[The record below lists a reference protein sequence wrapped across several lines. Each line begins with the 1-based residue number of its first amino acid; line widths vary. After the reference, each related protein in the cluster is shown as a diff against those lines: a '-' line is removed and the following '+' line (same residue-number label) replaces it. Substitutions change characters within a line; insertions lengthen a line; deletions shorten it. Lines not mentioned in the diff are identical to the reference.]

1 MHNRNIDVYETRSQ
15 GHPNVRVLIITS
27 ELKAWLEPSSA
38 PSSLNLSGK
47 YFRDLIVSVYGLG
60 VTRRM
65 REDVPWIVS
74 QRLPTPAVCWQALSR
89 HEAKPKAHRHCLCL
103 VHEKRIPK
111 GARDP
116 RARPLGARGQ
126 KTSRNQGGRCPQC
139 RSPLSLDCSPE
150 QTALQMFRP
159 VTIRG
164 RAIEGQD
171 IEARGGTSS

>member
-1 MHNRNIDVYETRSQ
+1 
-15 GHPNVRVLIITS
+15 
-27 ELKAWLEPSSA
+27 
-38 PSSLNLSGK
+38 
-47 YFRDLIVSVYGLG
+47 
-60 VTRRM
+60 M

-171 IEARGGTSS
+171 IEARGGTSSGVKSGGVLRSTNPLAALTAAKNLGGRFPAGKACSRA